1 MNLYNANDYHLQNI
15 ILIRQTIVKKK
26 QLVRC
31 FKGHLLCP
39 FLQDVILVL
48 SVPRMYL
55 WSYNLMLV
63 IVFQAMDDNDIAL
76 ITLIGSIPSI
86 LLKEEASFDQA
97 IIEVEH

>member
-1 MNLYNANDYHLQNI
+1 M
-15 ILIRQTIVKKK
+15 
-26 QLVRC
+26 
-31 FKGHLLCP
+31 P

-63 IVFQAMDDNDIAL
+63 IVFKAMDDNDIAL